1 MCNMRIY
8 LILMRYTENN
18 VNFRKGCANK
28 MFGENAILCAGILFL
43 LSWNVMESIGDR
55 NYQSVMYLP
64 KGRCWNNGMK
74 FENYRAKKQRR
85 MVVML
90 SSSWLLDL
98 AEVGRGVLG
107 LRASSRTTWVE
118 YFDFQLHPC
127 LWRVI
132 HANKICL
139 HCLSAI
145 LAFKFSMHL
154 VTEDSPWRGYA
165 TWNDLKMNQLL
176 GDSFFYLLNGQYV
189 TQ

>member
-1 MCNMRIY
+1 
-8 LILMRYTENN
+8 
-18 VNFRKGCANK
+18 
-28 MFGENAILCAGILFL
+28 
-43 LSWNVMESIGDR
+43 
-55 NYQSVMYLP
+55 
-64 KGRCWNNGMK
+64 MK

-118 YFDFQLHPC
+118 CFDFQLHPC
-127 LWRVI
+127 LWHVI

-145 LAFKFSMHL
+145 LSFKFSMHL

-165 TWNDLKMNQLL
+165 TWNDLKMNKLL
-176 GDSFFYLLNGQYV
+176 GDSFFLSTKWPICHSVVTPLDCKRKKKYLEGQKRQV
-189 TQ
+189 LHL

>member
-1 MCNMRIY
+1 MCNMKIY

-18 VNFRKGCANK
+18 VDFRKGCAEK
-28 MFGENAILCAGILFL
+28 MFGENAKTCSGILFL

-90 SSSWLLDL
+90 SWLLDL

-118 YFDFQLHPC
+118 CFDFQPHPC
-127 LWRVI
+127 LWRMI
-132 HANKICL
+132 HICFL
-139 HCLSAI
+139 QTRFGFTVGRKYFLSN
-145 LAFKFSMHL
+145 LQCTS
-154 VTEDSPWRGYA
+154 
-165 TWNDLKMNQLL
+165 
-176 GDSFFYLLNGQYV
+176 
-189 TQ
+189 